1 MKTRVQDSHPQLDSS
16 DEALV
21 ERVRRHRDVT
31 AFSLLYDRYARS
43 VYVLAVTALDR
54 AEAEEIVQ
62 EVFLRLWR
70 KADQF
75 RPERGPFGAWFMTIA
90 RHHTWDVL
98 RRLHREPSLAAEVID
113 QLLME
118 SSISAANVE
127 EEAWSQEVG
136 QAVLEALQGLPAK
149 QRHVLVL
156 AYFGGLSQS
165 SIAQH
170 LGWPL
175 GTVKKRIR
183 LGLQKLHNALAP
195 RYGFVSVP
203 LELEDAEA
211 TTVRANTT
219 HNEAE

>member
-1 MKTRVQDSHPQLDSS
+1 METRVQDSHQQLDPS

-21 ERVRRHRDVT
+21 ERVRRQDVT
-31 AFSLLYDRYARS
+31 AFSQLYDRYARP
-43 VYVLAVTALDR
+43 VYVLAVTTLDR

-90 RHHTWDVL
+90 RHHVWDVL

-113 QLLME
+113 QLLIE
-118 SSISAANVE
+118 SAISVGNVE
-127 EEAWSQEVG
+127 EEAWSQEMG
-136 QAVLEALQGLPAK
+136 EAVLHALQGLPAE
-149 QRHVLVL
+149 QRRAIVL
-156 AYFGGLSQS
+156 AYFGGLSHS

-183 LGLQKLHNALAP
+183 LGLQKLRNALAA
-195 RYGFVSVP
+195 RYGFILIPVEPEGV
-203 LELEDAEA
+203 EA
-211 TTVRANTT
+211 TNVRANTT
-219 HNEAE
+219 HNDAE

>member
-1 MKTRVQDSHPQLDSS
+1 METHVHDSHQQLDPS

-21 ERVRRHRDVT
+21 ERVRQQDVI
-31 AFSLLYDRYARS
+31 AFGELYDRYARPI
-43 VYVLAVTALDR
+43 YVLAVMALDR

-75 RPERGPFGAWFMTIA
+75 RSERGPFGAWFMTIA
-90 RHHTWDVL
+90 RHQVWDVL

-113 QLLME
+113 QLLIE
-118 SSISAANVE
+118 SAISAGNVE
-127 EEAWSQEVG
+127 EEAWSREVG
-136 QAVLEALQGLPAK
+136 EAVLHALQRLPTE
-149 QRHVLVL
+149 QRRALVL

-170 LGWPL
+170 LGLPL

-183 LGLQKLHNALAP
+183 LGLQKLRNALAA
-195 RYGFVSVP
+195 RYGFVLVP
-203 LELEDAEA
+203 VEPEGVEA
-211 TTVRANTT
+211 ANIRANTI
-219 HNEAE
+219 HNDAE

>member
-1 MKTRVQDSHPQLDSS
+1 MKTRVQDSHQPLDPS

-21 ERVRRHRDVT
+21 ERVRRYHDVT
-31 AFSLLYDRYARS
+31 AFSVLYDRYARS

-70 KADQF
+70 KAHQF
-75 RPERGPFGAWFMTIA
+75 QPERGPFGAWFMTIA
-90 RHHTWDVL
+90 RHHVWDVL

-113 QLLME
+113 ELLMK

-136 QAVLEALQGLPAK
+136 EAVLHALQGLPAE
-149 QRHVLVL
+149 QRRALVL
-156 AYFGGLSQS
+156 ADFGGLSQS

-183 LGLQKLHNALAP
+183 LGLQKLRTALAA
-195 RYGFVSVP
+195 RYGFLLISG
-203 LELEDAEA
+203 ELEDVEP
-211 TTVRANTT
+211 TNVRANTA
-219 HNEAE
+219 HNDAE

>member
-1 MKTRVQDSHPQLDSS
+1 MKTEVQDSHPQLDPS

-21 ERVRRHRDVT
+21 ERVRRQDVT
-31 AFSLLYDRYARS
+31 AFSVLYDRYARY

-90 RHHTWDVL
+90 RHHVWDVS

-113 QLLME
+113 QLLLDD
-118 SSISAANVE
+118 STRTANVE

-136 QAVLEALQGLPAK
+136 QAVLDALQGLPTK

-195 RYGFVSVP
+195 RYGYASLP
-203 LELEDAEA
+203 LEPEDGEA
-211 TTVRANTT
+211 TRVRANTT

>member
-1 MKTRVQDSHPQLDSS
+1 MNTRVQESHQQLEPS

-21 ERVRRHRDVT
+21 ERVRRQDMA
-31 AFSLLYDRYARS
+31 AFGLLYDRYARS

-62 EVFLRLWR
+62 EVFLHLWR

-75 RPERGPFGAWFMTIA
+75 QSERGPFGAWFMTIA
-90 RHHTWDVL
+90 RHHVWDVS
-98 RRLHREPSLAAEVID
+98 RRLHREPSLSAEVID

-118 SSISAANVE
+118 SAISAANVE
-127 EEAWSQEVG
+127 EEAWSKEVG
-136 QAVLEALQGLPAK
+136 EAVLHALQGLPAE
-149 QRHVLVL
+149 QRRVLIL

-165 SIAQH
+165 SIAQS

-183 LGLQKLHNALAP
+183 LGMQKLRTALAP
-195 RYGFVSVP
+195 RYGFLLIPGEPQGV
-203 LELEDAEA
+203 EA
-211 TTVRANTT
+211 TNVRANTT
-219 HNEAE
+219 HNDAE

>member
-1 MKTRVQDSHPQLDSS
+1 MRDSHQQLEPS
-16 DEALV
+16 DEALIA
-21 ERVRRHRDVT
+21 RVRRQDVS
-31 AFSLLYDRYARS
+31 AFSQLYDRYARL
-43 VYVLAVTALDR
+43 VYVVAVTALDR

-75 RPERGPFGAWFMTIA
+75 QPERGPFGAWFMTIA
-90 RHHTWDVL
+90 RHHVWDVS
-98 RRLHREPSLAAEVID
+98 RRLHREPSLSAEVID

-118 SSISAANVE
+118 SAISTVNVE
-127 EEAWSQEVG
+127 EQAWSQEVG
-136 QAVLEALQGLPAK
+136 EAVLHALQALPTE
-149 QRHVLVL
+149 QRRALVL

-183 LGLQKLHNALAP
+183 LGLQKLRVALAA
-195 RYGFVSVP
+195 RYGFILIPEEPEGV
-203 LELEDAEA
+203 EA
-211 TTVRANTT
+211 TNIRANTT
-219 HNEAE
+219 HNDAE

>member
-1 MKTRVQDSHPQLDSS
+1 MKTHVQNSYQQLEPS

-21 ERVRRHRDVT
+21 ERVRRQDVT
-31 AFSLLYDRYARS
+31 AFSQLYDRYARPI
-43 VYVLAVTALDR
+43 YVLAVTILDR

-75 RPERGPFGAWFMTIA
+75 QPERGPFGAWFMTIA
-90 RHHTWDVL
+90 RHHLWDVL

-136 QAVLEALQGLPAK
+136 QAVLDALQGLPAT

-165 SIAQH
+165 SIARH

-183 LGLQKLHNALAP
+183 LGLQKLRNALAA
-195 RYGFVSVP
+195 RYGFVLYP
-203 LELEDAEA
+203 IEPEDME
-211 TTVRANTT
+211 TTNVRANTT
-219 HNEAE
+219 HNE

>member
-1 MKTRVQDSHPQLDSS
+1 MKTRVQDPYQQLDPS

-21 ERVRRHRDVT
+21 ERVRRHQDVT
-31 AFSLLYDRYARS
+31 AFGQLYDRYARS
-43 VYVLAVTALDR
+43 VFVLAVTALDR

-70 KADQF
+70 KVEQYQ
-75 RPERGPFGAWFMTIA
+75 PERGPFGAWFMTIA
-90 RHHTWDVL
+90 RHQVWDTM
-98 RRLHREPSLAAEVID
+98 RRLHREPSLSAEAVD

-118 SSISAANVE
+118 SAIDVSNVE
-127 EEAWSQEVG
+127 EEAWSQEIG
-136 QAVLEALQGLPAK
+136 EAVLRALQGLPAE
-149 QRHVLVL
+149 QRRALVL

-183 LGLQKLHNALAP
+183 LGLQKLRTALAA
-195 RYGFVSVP
+195 RYGFILIPGEPES
-203 LELEDAEA
+203 LEA
-211 TTVRANTT
+211 TNVRANTT
-219 HNEAE
+219 HHDVE

>member
-1 MKTRVQDSHPQLDSS
+1 MKTRVQDSHQPLDPS

-21 ERVRRHRDVT
+21 ERVCRQDVT
-31 AFSLLYDRYARS
+31 AFSVLYDRYARS

-75 RPERGPFGAWFMTIA
+75 QPERGPFGAWFMTIA
-90 RHHTWDVL
+90 RHHLWDVL

-118 SSISAANVE
+118 SATNAASVE

-136 QAVLEALQGLPAK
+136 ESVLRALQGLPAE
-149 QRHVLVL
+149 QRRALVL

-183 LGLQKLHNALAP
+183 LGLQKLRTALAA
-195 RYGFVSVP
+195 RYGFLLISGEP
-203 LELEDAEA
+203 EDVR
-211 TTVRANTT
+211 TTNVRANTA
-219 HNEAE
+219 HKDAE

>member
-1 MKTRVQDSHPQLDSS
+1 MQDSHQQLEPS
-16 DEALV
+16 DEALL
-21 ERVRRHRDVT
+21 ERVRQQDVT
-31 AFSLLYDRYARS
+31 AFSQLYDRYARPI
-43 VYVLAVTALDR
+43 YILAVTSLDR

-90 RHHTWDVL
+90 RHQVWDVM

-113 QLLME
+113 QLLIE
-118 SSISAANVE
+118 SAMSVGDVE
-127 EEAWSQEVG
+127 EQAWSQEIG
-136 QAVLEALQGLPAK
+136 EAILDALQGLPAE
-149 QRHVLVL
+149 QRRALVL

-165 SIAQH
+165 SIADH

-183 LGLQKLHNALAP
+183 LGLQKLRTALAAK
-195 RYGFVSVP
+195 YGFTSYSVEP
-203 LELEDAEA
+203 EGVEA
-211 TTVRANTT
+211 TNVRSNTT
-219 HNEAE
+219 HSDAE

>member
-1 MKTRVQDSHPQLDSS
+1 MKTRVQDSHQPLDPS

-21 ERVRRHRDVT
+21 ERVRRQDMT
-31 AFSLLYDRYARS
+31 AFSVLYDRYARS

-75 RPERGPFGAWFMTIA
+75 QPERGPFGAWFMTIA
-90 RHHTWDVL
+90 RHHLWDVL

-118 SSISAANVE
+118 SATNAASVE

-136 QAVLEALQGLPAK
+136 EAVLCALQGLPAE
-149 QRHVLVL
+149 QRRALVL

-183 LGLQKLHNALAP
+183 LGLQKLRTALAA
-195 RYGFVSVP
+195 RYGFLLISGEPDEV
-203 LELEDAEA
+203 E
-211 TTVRANTT
+211 TTKVRANTA
-219 HNEAE
+219 HNDAE

>member
-1 MKTRVQDSHPQLDSS
+1 MKTRVQDSHQPLDPS

-21 ERVRRHRDVT
+21 ERVRRQDVT
-31 AFSLLYDRYARS
+31 AFSVLYDRYARS
-43 VYVLAVTALDR
+43 IYILAVTALDR

-90 RHHTWDVL
+90 RHHIWDVL
-98 RRLHREPSLAAEVID
+98 RQLHREPSLAAEIID
-113 QLLME
+113 ELLMK
-118 SSISAANVE
+118 SSISAVNVE
-127 EEAWSQEVG
+127 EEVWSQEMG
-136 QAVLEALQGLPAK
+136 EAVLYALQGLPAE
-149 QRHVLVL
+149 QRRALVL

-183 LGLQKLHNALAP
+183 LGLQKLRTALAA
-195 RYGFVSVP
+195 RYGFLLISGA
-203 LELEDAEA
+203 LEDVEP
-211 TTVRANTT
+211 TNVRANAA
-219 HNEAE
+219 HKDAE

>member
-1 MKTRVQDSHPQLDSS
+1 METRIQDSHQQLDPS

-21 ERVRRHRDVT
+21 ERVCRQDVR
-31 AFSLLYDRYARS
+31 AFSQLYDRYARP
-43 VYVLAVTALDR
+43 VYVLAVTVLDR

-70 KADQF
+70 KAEQF

-90 RHHTWDVL
+90 RHQVWDVL
-98 RRLHREPSLAAEVID
+98 RHLHREPSLAAEVID
-113 QLLME
+113 QLLTE
-118 SSISAANVE
+118 SGNNVSDVE

-136 QAVLEALQGLPAK
+136 EALLHALKGLPAE
-149 QRHVLVL
+149 QRRALVL

-165 SIAQH
+165 SIAHH

-183 LGLQKLHNALAP
+183 LGLQKLRNALAA
-195 RYGFVSVP
+195 RYGFVLYP
-203 LELEDAEA
+203 IEQETREA
-211 TTVRANTT
+211 TNVRANTT
-219 HNEAE
+219 HTDAE

>member
-1 MKTRVQDSHPQLDSS
+1 METPVHSSHQQLDPS

-21 ERVRRHRDVT
+21 ERVRRQDVT
-31 AFSLLYDRYARS
+31 AFSQLYDRYARPI
-43 VYVLAVTALDR
+43 YVLAVTALNR

-62 EVFLRLWR
+62 EVFLRLWH

-90 RHHTWDVL
+90 RHHVWDVL
-98 RRLHREPSLAAEVID
+98 RRFHREPSLAAEVID

-118 SSISAANVE
+118 SATGVVNVE

-136 QAVLEALQGLPAK
+136 EAVLHALQGLPAE
-149 QRHVLVL
+149 QRRALVL

-165 SIAQH
+165 SIAEH

-183 LGLQKLHNALAP
+183 LGLQKLRTALLA
-195 RYGFVSVP
+195 RYGFTLYSVEP
-203 LELEDAEA
+203 EGMEA
-211 TTVRANTT
+211 ANARANTT
-219 HNEAE
+219 RSDAE

>member
-1 MKTRVQDSHPQLDSS
+1 METRLQDSPQRLDPS

-21 ERVRRHRDVT
+21 ERVRRQDVT
-31 AFSLLYDRYARS
+31 AFGLLYDRYARL

-75 RPERGPFGAWFMTIA
+75 QPERGPFGAWFMTIA
-90 RHHTWDVL
+90 RHRVWDVL
-98 RRLHREPSLAAEVID
+98 RRLHREPSLSAEVID

-118 SSISAANVE
+118 SAIGVGNVE

-136 QAVLEALQGLPAK
+136 EAVLHALQGLPAE
-149 QRHVLVL
+149 QRRALVL

-165 SIAQH
+165 SIAEH

-183 LGLQKLHNALAP
+183 LGLQKLRTALAA
-195 RYGFVSVP
+195 RYGFVPYSV
-203 LELEDAEA
+203 EA
-211 TTVRANTT
+211 TNVRANTT
-219 HNEAE
+219 HSDAE

>member
-1 MKTRVQDSHPQLDSS
+1 METRVQDSHQQLDPS
-16 DEALV
+16 DEVLV
-21 ERVRRHRDVT
+21 ERVCRQDVT

-90 RHHTWDVL
+90 RHLVWDVL

-113 QLLME
+113 QLLMK
-118 SSISAANVE
+118 SVNSTVNVE

-136 QAVLEALQGLPAK
+136 EAVLHALQGLPAE
-149 QRHVLVL
+149 QRRALVL

-183 LGLQKLHNALAP
+183 LGLQKLRTALAA
-195 RYGFVSVP
+195 RYGFILIP
-203 LELEDAEA
+203 GEPERIEA
-211 TTVRANTT
+211 TNLRANTT
-219 HNEAE
+219 HKDAE